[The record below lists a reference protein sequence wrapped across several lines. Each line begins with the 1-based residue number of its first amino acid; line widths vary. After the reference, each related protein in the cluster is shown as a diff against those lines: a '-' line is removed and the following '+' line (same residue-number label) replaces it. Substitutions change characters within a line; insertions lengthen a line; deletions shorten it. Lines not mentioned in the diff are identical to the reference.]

1 VLSKKWDVGFVC
13 QTNPADYGK
22 AISNLALY
30 KTLLGNGYETL
41 IIENKKGQREK
52 KILDK
57 KNDLEMFRSFP
68 YEISDMFFYN
78 TKSEMTKTNS
88 MCDVFLVS
96 SDNNLIYQNYDLLRW
111 DGDSVLLDFVGDNK
125 KKSAYGVSFVDDI
138 CSFDENQ
145 HALSQYFVNRFDFFS
160 VGEKSDEEVSKQ
172 YFGLEPILV
181 LDPVF
186 LCDKSY
192 FDEIAQK
199 GISEKSDGIMS
210 YIINANEESEEI
222 KNSLSDILK
231 MDVNIFADKNKGNDL
246 YYCEDWLHVL
256 SKSSFVITDS
266 FYGACFAIIYKKP
279 FVFIKTGKN
288 RGISFL
294 EMLGLKNRIISNL
307 SDISCIQNELLEVR
321 YDGVYEILNKEK
333 EKSYAY
339 LKKIVSLNKSEKLKP
354 LSGYD
359 VIMDQIVKG
368 RAWSA
373 TIDRKRKEQDV
384 ETKMILLFLLNK
396 KFFYFKYYRYKIM
409 SKIMF
414 GAKKK
419 YYAAKYGKYSEY
431 VNKIHSLINVAN
443 EVILK

>member
-1 VLSKKWDVGFVC
+1 
-13 QTNPADYGK
+13 
-22 AISNLALY
+22 
-30 KTLLGNGYETL
+30 
-41 IIENKKGQREK
+41 
-52 KILDK
+52 
-57 KNDLEMFRSFP
+57 
-68 YEISDMFFYN
+68 
-78 TKSEMTKTNS
+78 
-88 MCDVFLVS
+88 
-96 SDNNLIYQNYDLLRW
+96 
-111 DGDSVLLDFVGDNK
+111 LLDFVGDNK

-145 HALSQYFVNRFDFFS
+145 RALSQYFVNRFDFFS
-160 VGEKSDEEVSKQ
+160 VGEKPDDEISKQ

-199 GISEKSDGIMS
+199 GMSEKSDGIMS
-210 YIINANEESEEI
+210 YIINGNEESEKI
-222 KNSLSDILK
+222 KNSLSGILK
-231 MDVNIFADKNKGNDL
+231 MYVNVFADKNKGNDH
-246 YYCEDWLHVL
+246 YCEDWLHAL

-279 FVFIKTGKN
+279 FVFIKTDKN

-294 EMLGLKNRIISNL
+294 KMLGLKNRVISKL
-307 SDISCIQNELLEVR
+307 SDISRIQNELFEVR

-333 EKSYAY
+333 EKSSAY

-359 VIMDQIVKG
+359 VLKDQIIKG
-368 RAWSA
+368 RAWST

-384 ETKMILLFLLNK
+384 ETKMILHFLLNK
-396 KFFYFKYYRYKIM
+396 KSFYFQYYRYKVM

-419 YYAAKYGKYSEY
+419 YYAAKHRKYSEY
-431 VNKIHSLINVAN
+431 VNKIHSLTNGAN